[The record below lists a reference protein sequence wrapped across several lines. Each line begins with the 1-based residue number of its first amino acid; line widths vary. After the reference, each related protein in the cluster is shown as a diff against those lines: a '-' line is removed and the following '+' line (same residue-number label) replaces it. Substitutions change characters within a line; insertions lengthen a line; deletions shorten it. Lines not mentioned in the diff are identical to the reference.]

1 MPKRKDIKMINLINT
16 FFPIILV
23 GTIILLILM
32 LPFYF
37 IRKKK
42 NPKDERNTIIRL
54 VVLAFLTMTIFVL
67 ILGSGLIMI
76 YFDDLRRISH

>member
-16 FFPIILV
+16 FFFFFLV

-42 NPKDERNTIIRL
+42 NPKYERNTIIRL

-67 ILGSGLIMI
+67 ILGSGLIMM
-76 YFDDLRRISH
+76 YFDDLRR